1 MGILRIFCFCEPE
14 KEQATAK
21 ACMSRAPSLAET
33 EEALAQAVWCWAGVS
48 SDCSSSL
55 LADDVLGAFLLCPH
69 PKKPNRG
76 SLIVRFSSGLVTY
89 AIKNSKGKFRLEKC
103 HTDFESLAALMEH
116 YTEFGDELECS
127 LSCARVNH
135 CYDWEEMVN
144 KGSRL
149 LQDNKKG
156 TFKCRSWV

>member
-1 MGILRIFCFCEPE
+1 
-14 KEQATAK
+14 
-21 ACMSRAPSLAET
+21 MSRAPSLAET